1 MTRRS
6 SSKKSVKSVKSVK
19 SSTNSLNQS
28 ETSVIT
34 PPVINPVIETEIDPD
49 MKQYMDM
56 LANNKVRY
64 ESVKSNLFD
73 PNKLAMVNK
82 TVRNDN
88 YYMLDKY
95 GLVIRKECQN
105 SKKTAFGWKYYE
117 DEPVNI
123 HIGDLLLK
131 TNSKDIQIITLQQIK
146 EQFPTVFN
154 APRGVIYKVYSEMF
168 PNIDLNNL

>member
-1 MTRRS
+1 MRKSVTRRS
-6 SSKKSVKSVKSVK
+6 SSRKSVK

-28 ETSVIT
+28 ETPVIT
-34 PPVINPVIETEIDPD
+34 PPQVINPVIETEIDPD

-73 PNKLAMVNK
+73 PNKLKMVNAS
-82 TVRNDN
+82 VRNDN